1 MSAISIRWLQS
12 TYSVCDQHRAVNFQE
27 KAGVIVLDRVQV
39 AARGSYWPR
48 AEDAHNVHAYIVL

>member
-1 MSAISIRWLQS
+1 M
-12 TYSVCDQHRAVNFQE
+12 YSVCEQHRAVNFQE